1 MGDISSKTKPGRC
14 TRCCVLFLN
23 LFPGLTEFEAEL
35 MLNVKHTQKNP
46 SSVQLYFYTFF
57 PLRMKEQIWAKYI
70 TNGNLQT
77 C

>member
-1 MGDISSKTKPGRC
+1 
-14 TRCCVLFLN
+14 
-23 LFPGLTEFEAEL
+23 

-77 C
+77 CWQESRVIHVEMTLSIN